1 MLEQGL
7 LTEKLC
13 SLKGNIDRFAFSV
26 IWTITPQADILD
38 VQFCKSVIHSIAALT
53 YGDAQAMLDNP
64 ALVRTLTNK
73 KNALPCVVW

>member
-1 MLEQGL
+1 LEQGL

-26 IWTITPQADILD
+26 IWKITPQADILD
-38 VQFCKSVIHSIAALT
+38 VQFCKSVIHSIGALT

-64 ALVRTLTNK
+64 ALVRNCAT
-73 KNALPCVVW
+73 LPCVAL